1 MTPRDPGR
9 IVLIAGT
16 SHLVGPEGT
25 WPSQQKLSLYQ
36 QIQQEGKKCVCVGV
50 HGCGCACVCVC
61 VCVCGGGGGGGGG
74 QQRGRS

>member
-16 SHLVGPEGT
+16 SHLVDPEGT

-36 QIQQEGKKCVCVGV
+36 QEGKKCVGVGV
-50 HGCGCACVCVC
+50 HGCVCVC
-61 VCVCGGGGGGGGG
+61 VCVWGGGGGGGGG
-74 QQRGRS
+74 GGSREEGAKEHS